1 MLKKI
6 YVRFNESHIFE
17 IPKNMEIDSLKK
29 IIKNKFNLKY
39 EFNIWFNGIRL
50 TNVSI
55 LKSYDK
61 IDIVSK
67 IKGGVLFFA
76 GQLASIVSVIAIL
89 VVLLKPILDI
99 IKIVGEMTSILFEF
113 VQIFPPLLE
122 AILIIFDPKRFINDL
137 IFGVSY
143 GIKKVLSGMMD
154 SIDSGTTAQ
163 KPPEDESK
171 IPQVCVPPTMVNL
184 FILLI
189 CPPLALFLNRG
200 LQGIFLVI
208 VCAILTLKLYYFPG
222 FIFAAMHILC

>member
-1 MLKKI
+1 MIYGVKEHFAVGPMFIPMLFPIVMIGYILYKMKDI
-6 YVRFNESHIFE
+6 LMAMLEIVPKAIDLALLLFN
-17 IPKNMEIDSLKK
+17 
-29 IIKNKFNLKY
+29 
-39 EFNIWFNGIRL
+39 
-50 TNVSI
+50 
-55 LKSYDK
+55 
-61 IDIVSK
+61 
-67 IKGGVLFFA
+67 
-76 GQLASIVSVIAIL
+76 
-89 VVLLKPILDI
+89 
-99 IKIVGEMTSILFEF
+99 
-113 VQIFPPLLE
+113 
-122 AILIIFDPKRFINDL
+122 PKRFINDL

>member
-208 VCAILTLKLYYFPG
+208 VCAILTVKLYYFPG
-222 FIFAAMHILC
+222 FIFAALHILC